1 MKNIIFKLL
10 ITFNFSLIT
19 YNVSIAQTK
28 ADTLPTLDEVD
39 IIKAYEPIL
48 ISSNKV
54 PFSPSLP
61 DIAKAK
67 PDPQTYSYND
77 VKGKIAYQPEDIRP
91 IRVGQKKAEKN
102 QFIYAKIG
110 FGYPLAALAK
120 IIITNPVQ
128 TKYKAGLDADFLFSK
143 NNKPKF
149 QQFTDLKIKGFGEAY
164 IKKMA
169 AVGGEFYYQLGQ
181 YNYYGYSDVIL
192 NRDSLKT
199 NFNRF
204 GGKVNIRNINDAD
217 YMYKLD
223 VDFASVINKNVYHK
237 PKELTIAVNAEFN
250 YNFKK
255 NYWAGAKLNV
265 TNVSYNDNYKDTIN
279 TALNKQN
286 HLSLNVTPYFQI
298 KYKIWKL
305 MLGPNIV
312 ITNRNV
318 YILPEFHNVLS
329 IYKDYFVMYN
339 EWTNQVKI
347 NSLNNLSIENP
358 FVNTRNYTN
367 SLDEKRTFIGLRGSV
382 KGFGYD
388 VNFSQLV
395 SHSNSQFVTNFD
407 STTLVNEPMF
417 DVHTIYKLKAWNPHI
432 TLSYNKGSQF
442 GAKVWF
448 DYFVYN
454 KNTAV
459 ELSYIPSIKAGFSA
473 FYNWKDK
480 LLVNIDIEGR
490 SKVNAVQNQ
499 TGAVIPFVRSVVPI
513 KGLID
518 INLSAN
524 YFITKNIG
532 VFVDVNNVAFQ
543 KWQRY
548 YNYPTYQFQVIAGAK
563 LSF

>member
-1 MKNIIFKLL
+1 MAEH
-10 ITFNFSLIT
+10 
-19 YNVSIAQTK
+19 VVAIA
-28 ADTLPTLDEVD
+28 
-39 IIKAYEPIL
+39 
-48 ISSNKV
+48 
-54 PFSPSLP
+54 
-61 DIAKAK
+61 
-67 PDPQTYSYND
+67 
-77 VKGKIAYQPEDIRP
+77 
-91 IRVGQKKAEKN
+91 
-102 QFIYAKIG
+102 
-110 FGYPLAALAK
+110 AA
-120 IIITNPVQ
+120 
-128 TKYKAGLDADFLFSK
+128 G
-143 NNKPKF
+143 
-149 QQFTDLKIKGFGEAY
+149 
-164 IKKMA
+164 
-169 AVGGEFYYQLGQ
+169 VGGEGEVLEPNLGCMETDESAEILGV
-181 YNYYGYSDVIL
+181 NEVVEVGVVNDVAFFLVVEKSVGPGPELEVGVNVFELSHLLFAIL
-192 NRDSLKT
+192 LR
-199 NFNRF
+199 
-204 GGKVNIRNINDAD
+204 
-217 YMYKLD
+217 
-223 VDFASVINKNVYHK
+223 KNHK
-237 PKELTIAVNAEFN
+237 YL
-250 YNFKK
+250 
-255 NYWAGAKLNV
+255 
-265 TNVSYNDNYKDTIN
+265 
-279 TALNKQN
+279 
-286 HLSLNVTPYFQI
+286 

-395 SHSNSQFVTNFD
+395 SHSNSQFVTNYD

-459 ELSYIPSIKAGFSA
+459 ELSYTPSIKAGFSA

-480 LLVNIDIEGR
+480 LLVNMDIEGR

-518 INLSAN
+518 INFSAN